1 VQAVLENRKSLARP
15 RFENQ
20 LVAVPTTLSWLPVG
34 GLSKEILKHI
44 VGKITESSIY
54 IKKLHLLPFK
64 NGRYS
69 KSYSPKPSTVAKNTA
84 NFLPASNSKL

>member
-1 VQAVLENRKSLARP
+1 VLAVLENRKSLACP
-15 RFENQ
+15 GFENQ
-20 LVAVPTTLSWLPVG
+20 LVAVPTTVSWLPVG

-54 IKKLHLLPFK
+54 IKISHLLPFK

-69 KSYSPKPSTVAKNTA
+69 RSYSPKPSTVAKNAA
-84 NFLPASNSKL
+84 NISPC